1 MSSTSVQWKNHGD
14 REVQETAVQTVT
26 MRSSNN
32 SEASSSPAA
41 RFSPELMYAAARL
54 YYVEEATQAD
64 VAAALG
70 TSRATV
76 SRLLAEARRH
86 GIVQIDV
93 HPPAESVHSDMA
105 ARTASALGLEHVHLS
120 EGSAAT
126 HLGATLAPPLSAALR
141 QTGLSTGDVL
151 LVASGRSLYEAAQFE
166 LPRLPGVLVVPTVG
180 GQDETDAWYHTNEIA
195 RAVAVKIDG
204 RPVFLHAPALPGP
217 ELHAGLQREPSIRR
231 VLSLWREAACAVVGI
246 GAPPSTRDS
255 ISDSVPKDV
264 PGLDDAVGDICLR
277 FFDGT
282 GTPISYPGIERLM
295 ALELGEL
302 GDLPTVIAVAVG
314 PEKVAGIV
322 AAARMGYVSQLVTDT
337 PTAVLLLAAT
347 SDDGTAT

>member
-1 MSSTSVQWKNHGD
+1 M
-14 REVQETAVQTVT
+14 QTVT
-26 MRSSNN
+26 MRSSNI
-32 SEASSSPAA
+32 SRVSPSPA

-54 YYVEEATQAD
+54 YYVEDATQAE
-64 VAAALG
+64 VAASLG

-93 HPPAESVHSDMA
+93 RPPAASVRGDLS

-141 QTGLSTGDVL
+141 QTGLRSGDVL

-166 LPRLPGVLVVPTVG
+166 LPRLPGALVVPTVG

-255 ISDSVPKDV
+255 ISNSIPTDI

-282 GTPISYPGIERLM
+282 GTPITYPGIDRLM
-295 ALELGEL
+295 AIELDDL
-302 GDLPTVIAVAVG
+302 RNLPTVIAVAVG

-322 AAARMGYVSQLVTDT
+322 AGAQKGYFNQLVTDT
-337 PTAVLLLAAT
+337 PTAVLLLDAISNAAT
-347 SDDGTAT
+347 

>member
-1 MSSTSVQWKNHGD
+1 M
-14 REVQETAVQTVT
+14 T
-26 MRSSNN
+26 MRSSD
-32 SEASSSPAA
+32 SSQASSNPAT

-54 YYVEEATQAD
+54 YYVEEATQAE

-86 GIVQIDV
+86 GVVQIDV
-93 HPPAESVHSDMA
+93 RPPAPSIDSDLA

-120 EGSAAT
+120 EGAAAP
-126 HLGATLAPPLSAALR
+126 HLGASLAPPLSAALR
-141 QTGLSTGDVL
+141 QTGLQSGDIL

-217 ELHAGLQREPSIRR
+217 ELYVGLQREPSIRR
-231 VLSLWREAACAVVGI
+231 VLALWREAACAVVGI
-246 GAPPSTRDS
+246 GASPSTRDS
-255 ISDSVPKDV
+255 ISNSIPTDV
-264 PGLDDAVGDICLR
+264 PGMDHAVGDICLR
-277 FFDGT
+277 FFDET
-282 GTPISYPGIERLM
+282 GTPVTYPGIERLM
-295 ALELGEL
+295 ALELGDL
-302 GDLPTVIAVAVG
+302 RDLPTVIAVAVG

-322 AAARMGYVSQLVTDT
+322 AGSQVGYFNQLVTDA
-337 PTAVLLLAAT
+337 PTAMLLLAAT
-347 SDDGTAT
+347 SIDGT